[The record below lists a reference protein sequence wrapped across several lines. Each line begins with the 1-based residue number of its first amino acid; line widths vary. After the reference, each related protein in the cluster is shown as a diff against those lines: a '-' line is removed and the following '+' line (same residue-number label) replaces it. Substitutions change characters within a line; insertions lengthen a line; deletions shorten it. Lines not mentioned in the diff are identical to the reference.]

1 MKRSL
6 KQKKQSKSSKNSD
19 DITEPH
25 AKLLLERFPYSI
37 KDLQFREVPTMQVN
51 QDFFL
56 DPFKTIEHLY
66 AKGYEKFGIVK
77 LLLPPELIVPEKKF
91 FSDLELK
98 LKGKR
103 VETRVQTLNSLQA
116 GEIFGSNTVGFTLQ
130 EYMSYANKFE
140 CSHKLQ
146 GVREVSNQIRQNEIE
161 FWSIVDFPE
170 RYDEVEVEYAADLLA
185 TKYATGFQDGQ
196 LGNLSSIN
204 KNSNSIFQVLQEKSE
219 MSGISVPW
227 LYLGMKYANF
237 CWHKEDLNLN
247 SLNYMHAG
255 APKTWYAIP
264 PSHSEKFLQYFNKKY
279 EKERIHNPRLLYD
292 IVCQISPIELAEQ
305 QITVIRTEQHPG
317 ELIITL
323 GATYHAGFSH
333 GFNCSEAVNIA
344 PSQWLDEYDRA
355 SAEYRMDGNLK
366 KVIFDLNCLRLV
378 FPWNGYQP
386 RLPLW
391 QIKSSLLNNHGSRY
405 VYLCLLFQLYDKFKM
420 MIRTEID
427 SRNSILALYEQVK
440 TVEFANK
447 LEKYDRNVCKICSNY
462 MFSSYIFCGKCLKKG
477 CIAHQSVC
485 ACSNPKISLYI
496 RYNSEELQTMLT
508 TLESKANSKT
518 GL

>member
-1 MKRSL
+1 MIRQM
-6 KQKKQSKSSKNSD
+6 KQKKEIRKSKNSD
-19 DITEPH
+19 DITEHH
-25 AKLLLERFPYSI
+25 AKALLERFPYSI
-37 KDLQFREVPTMQVN
+37 KDFNFKEVPTLHVTQE
-51 QDFFL
+51 FFK
-56 DPFKTIEHLY
+56 DPFKTIDDLY
-66 AKGYEKFGIVK
+66 RKGYEKFGIVK
-77 LLLPPELIVPEKKF
+77 LLLPNELKVPEKKF
-91 FSDLELK
+91 FNELEMK

-103 VETRVQTLNSLQA
+103 VETRVQTLNSQQA
-116 GEIFGSNTVGFTLQ
+116 GEIFGSNTTGFTLQ
-130 EYMSYANKFE
+130 EYIRYANKFE

-146 GVREVSNQIRQNEIE
+146 GQREVSNQIRQNEIE
-161 FWSIVDFPE
+161 FWSIVDFPH

-185 TKYATGFQDGQ
+185 TKYATGFQEGQ

-204 KNSNSIFQVLQEKSE
+204 KNCNSIFQVLQQKNE

-264 PSHSEKFLQYFNKKY
+264 PNHSEKFLQYFNKKY
-279 EKERIHNPRLLYD
+279 ENQRIQNPRLLYD
-292 IVCQISPIELAEQ
+292 LVCQISPVELNQQ
-305 QITVIRTEQHPG
+305 QIQILRTEQHPG

-333 GFNCSEAVNIA
+333 GFNCSEAVNVA
-344 PSQWLDEYDRA
+344 PTQWLDEFDRA
-355 SAEYRMDGNLK
+355 STEYRMDGNLK
-366 KVIFDLNCLRLV
+366 KIS
-378 FPWNGYQP
+378 FPLEWLLTKVVLMADQVQFTQSS
-386 RLPLW
+386 W
-391 QIKSSLLNNHGSRY
+391 IKLLE
-405 VYLCLLFQLYDKFKM
+405 KFK
-420 MIRTEID
+420 IIIHSEIAN
-427 SRNSILALYEQVK
+427 RNTILALYEQVK
-440 TVEFANK
+440 TVEFTNQ

-462 MFSSYIFCGKCLKKG
+462 MFYSYIFCGKCLKKG

-508 TLESKANSKT
+508 TLESKANSTT